1 MTKQL
6 LLIRHAQ
13 ASESAHGQ
21 KDFDRTLTSKGI
33 IDASQ
38 LGMHLMKKSLHPD
51 AIFSSSALRARVTA
65 TTIAEKINFD
75 VNKIKFDKQLY
86 ESSPRSLLNLV
97 NGFKD
102 HWKRVFIVGH
112 NPVITYFAEYLTGNL
127 IDNMSPASMAVIMFD
142 LPSWKE
148 ASAGLGDIDVYY
160 NPQYS

>member
-13 ASESAHGQ
+13 ASESVHGQ
-21 KDFDRTLTSKGI
+21 KDFDRTLTNKGI

-38 LGMHLMKKSLHPD
+38 LGMHLLKKSLHPD
-51 AIFSSSALRARVTA
+51 AIFSSSAVRARITA

-75 VNKIKFDKQLY
+75 VNRIKFEKQLY
-86 ESSPRSLLNLV
+86 ESSPRTLLELV
-97 NGFKD
+97 NSFKD
-102 HWKRVFIVGH
+102 HWKRVFIIGH

-127 IDNMSPASMAVIMFD
+127 IDSMSPASMAVIMFD
-142 LPSWKE
+142 LPTWKE

-160 NPQYS
+160 NPQYN